1 MYLSGV
7 IANGTDRLKI
17 VEKCVPL
24 DDVLRHIEASPRTD
38 VQTAALALLNAFFIK
53 SNKLPVMKDREFI
66 CMMVK
71 RDVSLCRSKVAA
83 LTNTL

>member
-1 MYLSGV
+1 M

-53 SNKLPVMKDREFI
+53 SNKLPVKINYLHDIITYVCYVLWLLCVMFFVLKD
-66 CMMVK
+66 
-71 RDVSLCRSKVAA
+71 
-83 LTNTL
+83 LT